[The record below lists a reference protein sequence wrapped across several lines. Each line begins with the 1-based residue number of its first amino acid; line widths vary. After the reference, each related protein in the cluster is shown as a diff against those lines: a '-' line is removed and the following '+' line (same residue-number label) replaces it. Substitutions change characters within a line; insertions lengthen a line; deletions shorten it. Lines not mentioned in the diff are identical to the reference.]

1 MGVWIGGLLGW
12 LIWIR
17 LCVCECGCDVYGGY
31 SFLSCDSEVPVLYR
45 VVFVWAR
52 MVRDDVFVVLSF
64 LGPIMRNDVN
74 ENENG
79 NFDFVVYDFLSLLS
93 GVICWVMSCFVSY
106 WSFLMLNCL
115 YGCYWVRYR
124 IFFKS
129 DYRYFISF

>member
-1 MGVWIGGLLGW
+1 M
-12 LIWIR
+12 
-17 LCVCECGCDVYGGY
+17 CVSVAVMDMADTHFCLVIARYQSCI
-31 SFLSCDSEVPVLYR
+31 FL

-52 MVRDDVFVVLSF
+52 VVCDDVFVVLSF

-106 WSFLMLNCL
+106 WSFLRLNCL
-115 YGCYWVRYR
+115 YGYYWVRYR

-129 DYRYFISF
+129 DYGYFISF